1 MHILRDAIG
10 ADNLYHY
17 EEIVADHQ
25 SFLVGKDMSYFTV
38 SVMDILRK
46 THKAPVP
53 GIAPTHIPRSPE
65 KLENYLH
72 NF

>member
-38 SVMDILRK
+38 SVMDILRN

-53 GIAPTHIPRSPE
+53 NTAPTHIPRSSKE
-65 KLENYLH
+65 WKDYWH
-72 NF
+72 